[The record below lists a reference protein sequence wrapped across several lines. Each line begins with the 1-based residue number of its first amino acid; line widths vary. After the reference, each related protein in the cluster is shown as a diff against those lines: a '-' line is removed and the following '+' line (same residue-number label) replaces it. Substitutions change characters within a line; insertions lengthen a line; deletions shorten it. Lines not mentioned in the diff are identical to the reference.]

1 MTMNPLVAPICGD
14 SKLVPSGAE
23 CARPQHTRPHG
34 WRGDGEPQGGRAM
47 MPNTTDAE
55 TLWISV
61 QNQIPG
67 GVVGALIIL
76 IVGWVIARLLQ
87 AGVTAALRRTGLDRR
102 LAPAISNDPAATTAP
117 GDTAQ
122 VIGRIVFWLVM
133 VFVLIAVLDALGLEL
148 VTAPLTGLLAGIFEF
163 LPRLFAAIL
172 ILVLGWLL
180 ARIASQIVTSVLAAM
195 GVDRLATR
203 LGFAKALGTQRLS
216 GILGTIVYILILLP
230 VITAALDALQL
241 EALTL
246 PLTNMINQV
255 LAAIPNIVAAV
266 ILVTLA
272 YFVGRVLA
280 DLVTSVLTGL
290 GVNAWPARLGLATP
304 TAGAGTSVRTA
315 SASAST
321 GERLRHPLAGRAR
334 HPGRDGGDAR
344 PGGGGLVRAHP
355 GVGAARLRPGR
366 RPHDRTAGVG
376 RTHPARA
383 GHLPGG
389 ALPRPAGRGR
399 DPLQWGRPTQSP
411 GDGGPGGHSGADR
424 GDGAAPNRRR
434 QRDHQ
439 SGLRLAP
446 GCRCRSRGSRLRA
459 GGREV
464 AGRELQDWVQAAHSG
479 EAEQR
484 AAQLQADAPSA
495 SRCHGQRQ
503 RPINPCSRDGTA
515 ESVDQ

>member
-1 MTMNPLVAPICGD
+1 
-14 SKLVPSGAE
+14 
-23 CARPQHTRPHG
+23 
-34 WRGDGEPQGGRAM
+34 

-67 GVVGALIIL
+67 GVVGALIVL

-102 LAPAISNDPAATTAP
+102 LAPALSNDPAATTAP

-203 LGFAKALGTQRLS
+203 LGFATALGTQRLS

-246 PLTNMINQV
+246 PLTNMINQI
-255 LAAIPNIVAAV
+255 LAAIPNIVAAA
-266 ILVTLA
+266 ILVILA

-280 DLVTSVLTGL
+280 DLVTSLLTGL
-290 GVNAWPARLGLATP
+290 GVNSWPARLGLATTQT
-304 TAGAGTSVRTA
+304 TAETPVSPAAAPGTTGAVVSAARGTPAGMVGTLVQVA
-315 SASAST
+315 VVWFALIQALELLGFDQVADLMT
-321 GERLRHPLAGRAR
+321 DLLALAGRILL
-334 HPGRDGGDAR
+334 
-344 PGGGGLVRAHP
+344 GLIIFL
-355 GVGAARLRPGR
+355 VGLYLARLAAEAIRSSGVDQPNLLA
-366 RPHDRTAGVG
+366 TAAQAAILVLTGAMALRQIGVANEIINLAFG
-376 RTHPARA
+376 
-383 GHLPGG
+383 LLLG
-389 ALPRPAGRGR
+389 AIAVAVALAF
-399 DPLQWGRPTQSP
+399 
-411 GDGGPGGHSGADR
+411 
-424 GDGAAPNRRR
+424 
-434 QRDHQ
+434 
-439 SGLRLAP
+439 GL
-446 GCRCRSRGSRLRA
+446 

-464 AGRELQDWVQAAHSG
+464 AGRELQNWVQAAHSG

-484 AAQLQADAPSA
+484 AAQLQE
-495 SRCHGQRQ
+495 
-503 RPINPCSRDGTA
+503 GTA
-515 ESVDQ
+515 APPMTPRSPDQPSLP

>member
-1 MTMNPLVAPICGD
+1 
-14 SKLVPSGAE
+14 
-23 CARPQHTRPHG
+23 
-34 WRGDGEPQGGRAM
+34 
-47 MPNTTDAE
+47 MPNTTDVE
-55 TLWISV
+55 TLWVNV

-67 GVVGALIIL
+67 GVLGALIIL

-180 ARIASQIVTSVLAAM
+180 ARIASQIVTGVLAAM

-203 LGFAKALGTQRLS
+203 LGFANALGTQRLS

-266 ILVTLA
+266 LLVTLA

-280 DLVTSVLTGL
+280 DLVTSILTGL

-304 TAGAGTSVRTA
+304 AAGRTTTVSPA
-315 SASAST
+315 SATAAPGASVSAARGT
-321 GERLRHPLAGRAR
+321 PAGMVGTLVQVVVVWFALIQALELLGFDQVADLMTDLLALAGRILL
-334 HPGRDGGDAR
+334 GVVIFLV
-344 PGGGGLVRAHP
+344 GLYL
-355 GVGAARLRPGR
+355 ARLAAEAI
-366 RPHDRTAGVG
+366 RTSGVDQPNLLA
-376 RTHPARA
+376 TAA
-383 GHLPGG
+383 QAAILVLTG
-389 ALPRPAGRGR
+389 AMALRQMGVANEIINLAFG
-399 DPLQWGRPTQSP
+399 LLL
-411 GDGGPGGHSGADR
+411 GAIAV
-424 GDGAAPNRRR
+424 AAALAF
-434 QRDHQ
+434 
-439 SGLRLAP
+439 GL
-446 GCRCRSRGSRLRA
+446 

-464 AGRELQDWVQAAHSG
+464 AGRQLQQWVAAAESG

-484 AAQLQADAPSA
+484 AAQLQEGNPPVPPMPSP
-495 SRCHGQRQ
+495 SPDQPM
-503 RPINPCSRDGTA
+503 RP
-515 ESVDQ
+515 